1 MNKEILV
8 SFLILD
14 SNKQFS
20 LAVQYDSSFVDPIV
34 TTEGNVR

>member
-20 LAVQYDSSFVDPIV
+20 LAVQYDFSLTQFV